1 MIQKLNDNKV
11 PPTHITQLS
20 GQRNMQSV
28 NNYSSVSKEQQKN
41 ISWYWAQSLQHAIPR
56 ATQTTMLHA
65 LLNHH
70 FDDRSG
76 GLVHKNLDGSC
87 SWSRQWSRTPWW
99 TIQHEVIYISR
110 TVISHLPVLELN
122 VATRRWFDRIKKRQ
136 KRVSQSDNKL
146 IIWTCLCPLAGC
158 KQFNYVLP

>member
-1 MIQKLNDNKV
+1 
-11 PPTHITQLS
+11 
-20 GQRNMQSV
+20 MQSV

-41 ISWYWAQSLQHAIPR
+41 MSLILSSKPSTCNTASDANNNASRTAQPPLW
-56 ATQTTMLHA
+56 
-65 LLNHH
+65 
-70 FDDRSG
+70 RSKRG
-76 GLVHKNLDGSC
+76 FVHKNLDGSC
-87 SWSRQWSRTPWW
+87 SWSCQWSRSPWW

-122 VATRRWFDRIKKRQ
+122 VATRRWFDRIKKKKKRQ